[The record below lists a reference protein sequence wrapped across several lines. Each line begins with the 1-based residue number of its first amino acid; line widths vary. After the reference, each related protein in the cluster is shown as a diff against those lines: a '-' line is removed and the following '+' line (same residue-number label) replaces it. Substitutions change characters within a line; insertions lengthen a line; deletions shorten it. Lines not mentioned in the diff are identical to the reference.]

1 VTPAVA
7 SGDDRGERREHLSPL
22 ELFHPDGVVEG
33 VAVGGA
39 AAPVSIVPQVGVPD
53 GQLDLVFLAPSASQ
67 RGEAWLEGA
76 LDAFLPRLSRDAVLY
91 LLVPGV
97 GRQAAR
103 RRLRRRGLELGP
115 AVAHVPGAT
124 SSRYLVPLDRSR
136 AAAAFSRVVAVWPR
150 RRRLLA
156 FLARLPGA
164 TAALEGLSPSVALVA
179 RKPGARPLFL
189 WASASTQEEGPA
201 RVEALVTSGRAEND
215 RVVLVLAGNR
225 RGSPSVV
232 AKIRAASASGLGREA
247 AALAGIGATAR
258 AAGAAVPVAIGL
270 RGLGRRRVLFETA
283 LPGESAAALLTSRPG
298 ALELVLGRLG
308 DWLANWHRATLAT
321 STKGLQELEQRI
333 LEPAESLA
341 PLLEEGGR
349 YVSWLRERC
358 ADVGSGAV
366 PLVATHN
373 DLTMFNVLVT
383 RDGIG
388 VVDWEEANGSGL
400 ALTDFFYAAAD
411 AAAAAT
417 RYADRL
423 EAFDACFSP
432 RGRHFETIA
441 QMQMGLATAARMT
454 PRLAQLAF
462 HACWLGHAVNE
473 QRSDRSQARP
483 FISIVQRLATGAH
496 GWLAAADR

>member
-1 VTPAVA
+1 VTPAAA
-7 SGDDRGERREHLSPL
+7 SGDDRSERRKHLSPL

-33 VAVGGA
+33 VAVGGE
-39 AAPVSIVPQVGVPD
+39 AAPVSIEPQVGATH
-53 GQLDLVFLAPSASQ
+53 GELDLVFLAPSASQ
-67 RGEAWLEGA
+67 GGEAWLEGM
-76 LDAFLPRLSRDAVLY
+76 LDAFLPRLSRDGVLY
-91 LLVPGV
+91 LLVPRA
-97 GRQAAR
+97 GRHAAR
-103 RRLRRRGLELGP
+103 RRLRSRGLELGP
-115 AVAHVPGAT
+115 VVAHVPSAT

-164 TAALEGLSPSVALVA
+164 TAALEGLSPAVALVA

-189 WASASTQEEGPA
+189 WASASTQVEGPP
-201 RVEALVTSGRAEND
+201 RVEVLVTSGRAEND
-215 RVVLVLAGNR
+215 RVVLVLAGSR
-225 RGSPSVV
+225 RGSDSVV
-232 AKIRAASASGLGREA
+232 AKIRAAGASGLEREA
-247 AALAGIGATAR
+247 AALGGIGATAR

-270 RGLGRRRVLFETA
+270 RVLGRRRILLETA
-283 LPGESAAALLTSRPG
+283 LPGKSAAALLASRPG
-298 ALELVLGRLG
+298 ALTRVLCQLC
-308 DWLANWHRATLAT
+308 DWLDDWHRATLAT
-321 STKGLQELEQRI
+321 PTDGLQELEQRI
-333 LEPAESLA
+333 IGPAESLA
-341 PLLEEGGR
+341 PLLEDGGR

-358 ADVGSGAV
+358 AAVGSGAV

-388 VVDWEEANGSGL
+388 VVDWEEANGRGL

-417 RYADRL
+417 RYLDRL

-432 RGRHFETIA
+432 SGRHFETIA
-441 QMQMGLATAARMT
+441 QMQSRLATAARMT
-454 PRLAQLAF
+454 PQLTELAF

-473 QRSDRSQARP
+473 QRSDRPQARP
-483 FISIVQRLATGAH
+483 FISIVQRLATSAD
-496 GWLAAADR
+496 GWLAAADS